1 MIKTLGVAVAL
12 VLASPVVAGV
22 IEIPRSIVA
31 VPASDLETIFNDTNP
46 IAVFT
51 FTVPPPF
58 PGPIIDHGAQH
69 WYSNT
74 RLVSFTFTGQ
84 NAVTG
89 VSSFNVLT
97 PRDLGKIKTPQTF
110 SQGFLNSDPFFR
122 LDLLITSP
130 ITSVTANLID
140 SYVPEPGTWMMLIA
154 GFGLVGGA
162 MRRQY
167 RIKAA

>member
-1 MIKTLGVAVAL
+1 MIKGLGVATML
-12 VLASPVVAGV
+12 VLASPAAAGV
-22 IEIPRSIVA
+22 IEISRSVAA
-31 VPASDLETIFNDTNP
+31 VPATDLATIFNDTNGV
-46 IAVFT
+46 AVFT

-69 WYSNT
+69 WYSKT
-74 RLVSFTFTGQ
+74 RLVSFTFTGL
-84 NAVTG
+84 NPEPG
-89 VSSFNVLT
+89 GSSFTVLT

-110 SQGFLNSDPFFR
+110 SQGFLNSDPIFQ
-122 LDLLITSP
+122 LDLLITAP
-130 ITSVTANLID
+130 IMSVKANIID
-140 SYVPEPGTWMMLIA
+140 SYVPEPGTWLMLIA